1 MFFKHLCAHVRGG
14 LFVASFC
21 MQPFLVVG
29 IRNPEFQRNH
39 FSTKRRETMKKH
51 LLQIALAAASF
62 SLAGQA
68 AAAPVTYIAADD
80 NVSTLAGM
88 VNSTAAA
95 ANFLSVAGALNTVD
109 FESALPANLTITGGN
124 TVSSGCGAV
133 CGFNTT
139 SGGAFYREVFGG
151 SVTFTFT
158 NPVDAF
164 GFYVNGLQTNLVPQ
178 QTIVYVDGSSTTQTI
193 NMPSAV
199 NGGGAF
205 IGFID
210 FGQLISSV
218 TFNAT
223 NDILGFDDLRFGRS
237 ANNPGNP
244 VPEPAGLALFG
255 IGLIGLIAAQRRR
268 TAKR

>member
-1 MFFKHLCAHVRGG
+1 MSK
-14 LFVASFC
+14 
-21 MQPFLVVG
+21 
-29 IRNPEFQRNH
+29 
-39 FSTKRRETMKKH
+39 T
-51 LLQIALAAASF
+51 LLATALAAS
-62 SLAGQA
+62 SLFIAGQSM
-68 AAAPVTYIAADD
+68 AAPVTYLAADN
-80 NVSTLAGM
+80 NVTTLAQM

-95 ANFLSVAGALNTVD
+95 ASFLAVAGSLNTVD
-109 FESALPANLTITGGN
+109 FESALPANLTITGGSTTN
-124 TVSSGCGAV
+124 GGCGAV

-139 SGGAFYREVFGG
+139 SGGSFFRQVVGG

-178 QTIVYVDGSSTTQTI
+178 QTIVYTDGSSVTQTI
-193 NMPSAV
+193 NMPSAI

-205 IGFID
+205 VGFID

-237 ANNPGNP
+237 ANNPGGGD
-244 VPEPAGLALFG
+244 VPEPASLALLGAGIVGLA
-255 IGLIGLIAAQRRR
+255 AARRR
-268 TAKR
+268 KVA